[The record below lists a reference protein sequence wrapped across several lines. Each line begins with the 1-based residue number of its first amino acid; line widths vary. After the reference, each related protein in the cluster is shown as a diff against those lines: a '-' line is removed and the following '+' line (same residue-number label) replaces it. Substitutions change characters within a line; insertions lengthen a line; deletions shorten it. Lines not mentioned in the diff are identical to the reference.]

1 MPTDRIDDEAEHM
14 SLFLILLGG
23 TLKVT
28 DRLRRQIE
36 GARIIAADSG
46 IRHAE
51 TLDVVPE
58 LWLGDFDSVP
68 ALVPERFLSVPKLE
82 FPAEKDQTDG
92 ELAIAEALARGASR
106 IILAGAFGGP
116 RSDHAHLHLTAAL
129 RAVEQDIDVV
139 LTSGSE
145 EAVPVTPEPRR
156 HDFAE
161 GTLFSVLGF
170 TELSGLT
177 IEGAK
182 WPLTNQQVPFG
193 SSLTLSNEVN
203 GALTIKLD
211 SGRALLVAQIDTV

>member
-1 MPTDRIDDEAEHM
+1 M

-23 TLKVT
+23 NLNVT

-36 GARIIAADSG
+36 GARVIAADSG

-68 ALVPERFLSVPKLE
+68 VLVPDRFSSVPKLE
-82 FPAEKDQTDG
+82 FPVDKDQTDG
-92 ELAIAEALARGASR
+92 ELAIAEARDRGASR
-106 IILAGAFGGP
+106 LILAGAFGGP

-129 RAVEQDIDVV
+129 RAAEQDIDVL
-139 LTSGSE
+139 LTSGLE
-145 EAVPVTPEPRR
+145 EAVPVTSEPRR
-156 HDFAE
+156 HEFAD

-170 TELSGLT
+170 TALTGLT
-177 IEGAK
+177 ISGAK
-182 WPLTNQQVPFG
+182 WPLTNQEVPFG

-203 GALTIKLD
+203 GDLTVELD

>member
-1 MPTDRIDDEAEHM
+1 M

-23 TLKVT
+23 NLNVT
-28 DRLRRQIE
+28 DRLRMQIE
-36 GARIIAADSG
+36 GARVIAADSG

-58 LWLGDFDSVP
+58 LWLGDFDSV
-68 ALVPERFLSVPKLE
+68 AAIVPDRFASVPKLE
-82 FPAEKDQTDG
+82 FPADKDQTDG
-92 ELAIAEALARGASR
+92 ELAIAEARDRGASR

-129 RAVEQDIDVV
+129 RAAEQDIDVL
-139 LTSGSE
+139 LTSGLE
-145 EAVPVTPEPRR
+145 EAVPVTSVPRR
-156 HDFAE
+156 HEFAD

-170 TELSGLT
+170 TALTGLT
-177 IEGAK
+177 ISGAK
-182 WPLTNQQVPFG
+182 WPLTKQEVPFG

-203 GALTIKLD
+203 GDLTVELD

>member
-1 MPTDRIDDEAEHM
+1 M

-23 TLKVT
+23 NLKVT
-28 DRLRRQIE
+28 ERLRRQIE

-68 ALVPERFLSVPKLE
+68 ALVPDRFLSVPKME
-82 FPAEKDQTDG
+82 FPADKDETDG
-92 ELAIAEALARGASR
+92 ALAIAEARARGASR

-129 RAVEQDIDVV
+129 QASEQDLDVM

-145 EAVPVTPEPRR
+145 EAVPVTARPMQ
-156 HDFAE
+156 HDLAD

-170 TELSGLT
+170 TALSGLT
-177 IEGAK
+177 ITGAK
-182 WPLTNQQVPFG
+182 WPLKDQEVPFG
-193 SSLTLSNEVN
+193 SSLTLSNEVS
-203 GALTIKLD
+203 GKLTVELV
-211 SGRALLVAQIDTV
+211 SGRAILVAQIDTV

>member
-1 MPTDRIDDEAEHM
+1 M

-23 TLKVT
+23 NLKVT
-28 DRLRRQIE
+28 DRLREQIE
-36 GARIIAADSG
+36 GARVIAADSG

-51 TLDVVPE
+51 TLDIVPE

-68 ALVPERFLSVPKLE
+68 AFVPDRFASVPKLE

-92 ELAIAEALARGASR
+92 ELAIVEARNRGASR

-129 RAVEQDIDVV
+129 RAVEQDIDVL

-145 EAVPVTPEPRR
+145 EAVPVTSETRQY
-156 HDFAE
+156 DFAD

-170 TELSGLT
+170 TALSGLT
-177 IEGAK
+177 ISGAK
-182 WPLTNQQVPFG
+182 WPLTNQEVPFG
-193 SSLTLSNEVN
+193 SSLTLSNEVK
-203 GALTIKLD
+203 GDLTIELA